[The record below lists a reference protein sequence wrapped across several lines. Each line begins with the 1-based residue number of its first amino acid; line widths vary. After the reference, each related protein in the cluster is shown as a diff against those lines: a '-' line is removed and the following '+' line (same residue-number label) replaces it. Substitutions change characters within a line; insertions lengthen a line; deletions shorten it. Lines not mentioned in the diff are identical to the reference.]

1 MHVCV
6 MTNGVMMRM
15 AIKVVCMKLV
25 ALWKMSMLA
34 NQPLSTYKLNFVLVS
49 YLDI

>member
-1 MHVCV
+1 MHMV

-25 ALWKMSMLA
+25 AWKMSMLA